1 MTNSESTEQKRKVKF
16 EGSEYYMDSLPEQL
30 KQLLAG
36 INAADL
42 QTKMYQD
49 TLKLI
54 ALGKL
59 KLVQD
64 LKKGLADID
73 PISTNWVLFLFFLK
87 FL

>member
-1 MTNSESTEQKRKVKF
+1 MTNSEPAESKRKLKF
-16 EGSEYYMDSLPEQL
+16 EGSEYYMDSLPEPV
-30 KQLLAG
+30 KQLVAG

-49 TLKLI
+49 TLKLV
-54 ALGKL
+54 ALGKS

-73 PISTNWVLFLFFLK
+73 PINN
-87 FL
+87 

>member
-59 KLVQD
+59 KLIQD

-73 PISTNWVLFLFFLK
+73 PISTN
-87 FL
+87 

>member
-1 MTNSESTEQKRKVKF
+1 MTNSETAESKRKLKF

-30 KQLLAG
+30 RQLVAG

-54 ALGKL
+54 AVGKS
-59 KLVQD
+59 KLVEE
-64 LKKGLADID
+64 LKKGLEDID
-73 PISTNWVLFLFFLK
+73 PIDAN
-87 FL
+87 

>member
-1 MTNSESTEQKRKVKF
+1 MTNSESNEPKRKLKI
-16 EGSEYYMDSLPEQL
+16 EGSEYYMDSLTEQV
-30 KQLLAG
+30 KQLVAG

-54 ALGKL
+54 AVGKS

-64 LKKGLADID
+64 LKKGLEAID
-73 PISTNWVLFLFFLK
+73 PIDAD
-87 FL
+87 